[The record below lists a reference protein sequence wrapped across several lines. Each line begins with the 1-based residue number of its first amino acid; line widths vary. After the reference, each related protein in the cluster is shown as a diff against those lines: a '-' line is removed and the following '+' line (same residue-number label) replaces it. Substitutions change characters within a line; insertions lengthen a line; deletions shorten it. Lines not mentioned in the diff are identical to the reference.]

1 MFDWDDQNIGHI
13 ARHGVSPDEAEQAV
27 MDSRRISRQAY
38 STGEERRSA
47 VVGATLDGRLLFVVY
62 TRRRGL
68 IRVVTARDAH
78 PDDRRW
84 YRR

>member
-1 MFDWDDQNIGHI
+1 MPWACYIDQGFGHLERGGANI
-13 ARHGVSPDEAEQAV
+13 ARW
-27 MDSRRISRQAY
+27 
-38 STGEERRSA
+38 
-47 VVGATLDGRLLFVVY
+47 RLLFVVY